1 MPVVN
6 GLDVLRHAFA
16 HRYAVAAFNANTLEQ
31 MMAIASAAEAEQAP
45 VFLQISQGTISHL
58 GLELASRTARAVAE
72 LSTAPIVLHLDHGQ
86 RLEQLKAAVQAGL
99 SSLMFDGSRLPFEEN
114 VARTAE
120 AARLA
125 HTAGLPLE
133 AELGHVPKNVDRLTT
148 DQVKA
153 LMTDPDQA
161 ADYVLRTG
169 IDSLAVAVGSVHG
182 MAGQGAS
189 LDLDRLRAIRARVTV
204 PFVSHGTSGVR
215 DENVLE
221 AVSLGLIKINV
232 ATRLNHVFTDTLRR
246 SLAEQPDL
254 ADPRPHL
261 AQVRD
266 QLTQSMRKI
275 IHMLGGS
282 GRARGNLA

>member
-6 GLDVLRHAFA
+6 GLDVLKHAFV

-58 GLELASRTARAVAE
+58 GLELAARTARAVAE

-86 RLEQLKAAVQAGL
+86 SAEQLKAAVQAGL

-120 AARLA
+120 AARWA
-125 HTAGLPLE
+125 HAAGVPLE
-133 AELGHVPKNVDRLTT
+133 AELGHVPKNADRLTA

-161 ADYVLRTG
+161 ADYVSRTG
-169 IDSLAVAVGSVHG
+169 VDSLAVAVGSVHG
-182 MAGQGAS
+182 MAGQGAR
-189 LDLDRLRAIRARVTV
+189 LDLDRLRAIRARVNV
-204 PFVSHGTSGVR
+204 PFVSHGTSGVQ
-215 DENVLE
+215 DESVLE
-221 AVSLGLIKINV
+221 AVLLGLIKINV
-232 ATRLNHVFTDTLRR
+232 ATRLNYVFTDTLRH
-246 SLAEQPDL
+246 SLAERPDL

-261 AQVRD
+261 AQVRERLM
-266 QLTQSMRKI
+266 QAMRQI

-282 GRARGNLA
+282 GRASEIPA